1 MSPTSEITGL
11 FTRGQLATLTAHI
24 LQTIS
29 TNLPWSKW
37 FSRLNFKMTK
47 TNFELEIQNETIFKE
62 YGRIFIFLD
71 IFGNILAF
79 YKALLILLISL
90 RLIQH
95 R

>member
-1 MSPTSEITGL
+1 
-11 FTRGQLATLTAHI
+11 
-24 LQTIS
+24 
-29 TNLPWSKW
+29 
-37 FSRLNFKMTK
+37 MTK
-47 TNFELEIQNETIFKE
+47 TNFELEIQNETIFKK

-90 RLIQH
+90 RLILH